1 MWIALISAVAT
12 AAGLVTDK
20 IALSRERL
28 SLRVYLPL
36 VFTFLCAFTLLLA
49 PISARIN
56 FEIALLSNQLFLLFL
71 MVIMAIAWNVLFYQS
86 VKKERMYEH
95 EMITMTAPLI
105 TIVLA
110 AMFFPNERDPQIF
123 TLALVASAAL
133 FIARREKRAKFIL
146 DRDGYNLLLGVILM
160 SAENIIFRELLY
172 SYTPVALYAIRTFIL
187 ACFFMAYYA
196 PRYKQVSTR
205 HYWLIAGSAFLGVI
219 GMITKLY
226 AFAEIG
232 VIYTTLISML
242 APLLVL
248 FASWEIFHERIRAR
262 IVVAALVILV
272 VVSWATVL
280 TFA

>member
-1 MWIALISAVAT
+1 MIAALLSAVAT
-12 AAGLVTDK
+12 AAGLVVDK
-20 IALSRERL
+20 FTLSRERM

-36 VFTFLCAFTLLLA
+36 VFAFLCGFTLLLA
-49 PISARIN
+49 PVLARIDLQ
-56 FEIALLSNQLFLLFL
+56 IALLPNSLFLLFL

-105 TIVLA
+105 TIILA
-110 AMFFPNERDPQIF
+110 AIFFPEERDTQIF
-123 TLALVASAAL
+123 ILALIASAAL
-133 FIARREKRAKFIL
+133 FIARKEKAKFVL
-146 DRDGYNLLLGVILM
+146 DRDAYNLLLGVILM

-196 PRYKQVSTR
+196 PRYKQVSPK
-205 HYWLIAGSAFLGVI
+205 HWWMIAGSAFLGVV
-219 GMITKLY
+219 GMLAKLY

-232 VIYTTLISML
+232 VIYTTLISLL
-242 APLLVL
+242 APLLVF

-262 IVVAALVILV
+262 IVIAAIIILA

-280 TFA
+280 SFA

>member
-1 MWIALISAVAT
+1 MVAALLSAVST
-12 AAGLVTDK
+12 ALSLVVDK
-20 IALSRERL
+20 LALSRERI
-28 SLRVYLPL
+28 SLRVFLPL
-36 VFTFLCAFTLLLA
+36 VFAFLCGFTLLLS
-49 PISARIN
+49 PFLARIDL
-56 FEIALLSNQLFLLFL
+56 EIALLPNSLFLLFL
-71 MVIMAIAWNVLFYQS
+71 MAMMAVAWNVLFYQS

-110 AMFFPNERDPQIF
+110 AIFFPEERNAQVFVLAVIAS
-123 TLALVASAAL
+123 LAL
-133 FIARREKRAKFIL
+133 FFARKEKAKFIL

-196 PRYKQVSTR
+196 PRYKQVTPR
-205 HYWLIAGSAFLGVI
+205 HWWMIAGSALLGVVAMV
-219 GMITKLY
+219 GKLY
-226 AFAEIG
+226 AFEQLG

-242 APLLVL
+242 APLLVF

-262 IVVAALVILV
+262 IIVASLIILA
-272 VVSWATVL
+272 VVSWATVIN
-280 TFA
+280 FA